1 MNTKENQHCEG
12 HAWLFRTHI
21 SENMDIWDDELKY
34 DIYEA
39 IREIVKM
46 EEDFLDFAFQ
56 LGDVKGLSKNDM
68 VQYIRH
74 IADRRLLELGLKAN
88 WGVKDNPLPWME
100 DLINSSS
107 FSNFFD
113 VRVTE
118 YSKGSTEGTW
128 EDAAS
133 ILEQFK

>member
-1 MNTKENQHCEG
+1 
-12 HAWLFRTHI
+12 
-21 SENMDIWDDELKY
+21 MDIWDDELKF
-34 DIYEA
+34 DVYEA

-56 LGDVKGLSKNDM
+56 LGDVKGLTKDEM

-74 IADRRLLELGLKAN
+74 TADRRLLELGMKPN

-118 YSKGSTEGTW
+118 YSKGTTEGTW
-128 EDAAS
+128 EDATS
-133 ILEQFK
+133 VLEQFK